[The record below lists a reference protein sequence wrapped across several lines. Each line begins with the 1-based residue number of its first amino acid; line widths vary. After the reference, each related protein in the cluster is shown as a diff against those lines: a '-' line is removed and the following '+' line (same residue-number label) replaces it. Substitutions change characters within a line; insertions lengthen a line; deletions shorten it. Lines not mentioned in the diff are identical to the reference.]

1 MMEGFI
7 YWTYKDLLLDWE
19 TRWEYGYSSNTKHLI
34 ISPLHKQSDLV
45 IKVQYFKLDF
55 KAFNIS
61 IISTLRQNVLS
72 INYIIMEL
80 NALKC

>member
-1 MMEGFI
+1 MMESFI

-19 TRWEYGYSSNTKHLI
+19 PRWEYSYSSNAKHLI

-55 KAFNIS
+55 KAFNIL